1 MKVFFFNYKNLW
13 QYTLILIFAILIGL
27 VFYHY
32 LTEPV
37 IKPQI
42 IDFYPVYKV
51 ETSKKVVALTFDL
64 SWGTKTYKP
73 ILNTLRKE
81 NIKATF
87 FLSGPWA
94 KQHPEI
100 VREIVKDGHEIGSHG
115 HRHVNYTGL
124 SPEEIKKEVFLAHEA
139 IKEASNKTPTI
150 IRLPNGDYNKTV
162 IKTLRE
168 IGYTAIQWSVDSLD
182 WKNPGEEIILKRV
195 LDSIHP
201 GAIILMHAS
210 DTCKQTGQVLPEIIK
225 ELKKQG
231 YTFITI
237 SRLLTLGPAAIQ

>member
-1 MKVFFFNYKNLW
+1 MKVLFFNYKKLW
-13 QYTLILIFAILIGL
+13 QYILILFLAALIGL

-37 IKPQI
+37 VKPQI

-51 ETSKKVVALTFDL
+51 ETNKKVVALTFDL
-64 SWGTKTYKP
+64 SWGTNTYKP
-73 ILNTLRKE
+73 ILKTLKE
-81 NIKATF
+81 EDIKATF

-100 VREIVKDGHEIGSHG
+100 VQEIVKDGHEIGSHG
-115 HRHVNYTGL
+115 HRHINYTSL
-124 SPEEIKKEVFLAHEA
+124 SPEEIKKEVNLAENS
-139 IKEASNKTPTI
+139 IKAVSNVTTSL
-150 IRLPNGDYNKTV
+150 IRLPNGDYDKKV

-182 WKNPGEEIILKRV
+182 WKNPGKETIYNRV
-195 LDSIHP
+195 LARIHP

-210 DTCKQTGQVLPEIIK
+210 DTCKQTGQVLPKIIK
-225 ELKKQG
+225 ELKRQG
-231 YTFITI
+231 YTFTTV
-237 SRLLTLGPAAIQ
+237 SKLLTLGPAAIQ

>member
-1 MKVFFFNYKNLW
+1 MKVFYIDYKKVW
-13 QYTLILIFAILIGL
+13 QYTLLLFLAIIIGI

-42 IDFYPVYKV
+42 TDFYPVYKV
-51 ETSKKVVALTFDL
+51 ETEKKIIALTFDL
-64 SWGTKTYKP
+64 SWGTTTYKP
-73 ILNTLRKE
+73 ILETLKAE

-94 KQHPEI
+94 KTHPEI
-100 VREIVKDGHEIGSHG
+100 VREIVKGGHEIGSHG
-115 HRHVNYTGL
+115 HRHVNYSSL
-124 SPEEIKKEVFLAHEA
+124 SAEEIRKEVRLAQDS
-139 IKEASNKTPTI
+139 IQNVSGITTTL
-150 IRLPNGDYNKTV
+150 IRLPNGDYNKEV

-182 WKNPGEEIILKRV
+182 WKNPGGEIIFKRV
-195 LDSIHP
+195 TTKIHP

-210 DTCKQTGQVLPEIIK
+210 DTCKQTGQVLPKIIK
-225 ELKKQG
+225 ELKRQG
-231 YTFITI
+231 YSFTTV
-237 SRLLTLGPAAIQ
+237 SNLLTLGPAAIQ